1 MEHHYYNKSDK
12 KVEEL
17 ARIFASKLPK
27 ETNFNNRKSNKYF
40 QKDESER
47 TTIKDNLLY
56 NIQDN
61 PFESISKAYLIQ
73 PTDAATRKYSK

>member
-1 MEHHYYNKSDK
+1 MDHHFYNKSDR
-12 KVEEL
+12 KVEDL

-40 QKDESER
+40 HKDESQR

-56 NIQDN
+56 YHHDN
-61 PFESISKAYLIQ
+61 PFESISIAK
-73 PTDAATRKYSK
+73 

>member
-1 MEHHYYNKSDK
+1 MEYHFYNKTDK

-27 ETNFNNRKSNKYF
+27 ETNFNNRKTNKYF
-40 QKDESER
+40 HKDETER

-56 NIQDN
+56 KNQEN
-61 PFESISKAYLIQ
+61 PFESISI
-73 PTDAATRKYSK
+73 